1 MAAIAPGLFAE
12 LRRAHLVREL
22 LAGTTLIAIAVPL
35 NIGYAQ
41 IAGLPPTAGLYAL
54 ILPSIVF
61 ALMTTSRQV
70 VASPDAAAA
79 ALVASSLLGLTAAG
93 TENYATMAAAQA
105 ILGGLLFAL
114 MAYFK
119 LGFLANFLS
128 RPILLGF
135 VGGLAAEILLSQVAK
150 MLGVHPEGAGFF
162 AEALDLVRAVPSAH
176 LWSVVLSV
184 ACLTILLLGRRVP
197 AVPWAMLV
205 LAGATTATV
214 LLGLDSRGIAVLG
227 DVSSGPPTFALPD
240 LSWSVWLTL
249 VPSALAL
256 TMVTAAEGLLVIRS
270 YAQKNG
276 YETRPNRDLA
286 AFGGANIAA
295 GLSGSFTVGS
305 STSRSAAMDQAG
317 SRTQLP
323 SLVLAVGSLLL
334 LLFGTAL
341 LADIPSPAI
350 GAIVAVAVSRLVGIG
365 ELRELWR
372 LSKTEFV
379 VAMSCFLG
387 VLVLGPIRGIFVAF
401 VLSLINLAR
410 NAANPP
416 FDILH
421 GDEDPQV
428 SLHDSS
434 KVGETAPGVLVV
446 RFAAPIFFAN
456 SEVLFSSVRAMV
468 AQAPHPV
475 RTLVFDLEAV
485 TDLDVTGAEALA
497 ATLGWLRGEGITIG
511 FSRVRTEMKARLE
524 RFDLLGDATAYPT
537 NRAALAAHQAAADLG
552 RDGEVTGRPPSSG

>member
-1 MAAIAPGLFAE
+1 MSPGLFAE
-12 LRRAHLVREL
+12 LRRDNIAREL

-54 ILPSIVF
+54 VLPSIVF

-79 ALVASSLLGLTAAG
+79 ALVASSLLGFTAAG
-93 TENYATMAAAQA
+93 TGSYATMAAAQA
-105 ILGGLLFAL
+105 VLGGLLFAL

-128 RPILLGF
+128 KPILIGF
-135 VGGLAAEILLSQVAK
+135 VGGLAAEIMLSQVAK
-150 MLGVHPEGAGFF
+150 MLGVRPEGAGFF
-162 AEALDLVRAVPSAH
+162 AEVFDLVRGLPSTH

-184 ACLTILLLGRRVP
+184 VCLSILLLGRRAP
-197 AVPWAMLV
+197 TVPWALLV
-205 LAGATTATV
+205 LVGATAATV
-214 LLGLDSRGIAVLG
+214 LLGLDSRGVAVLG
-227 DVSSGPPTFALPD
+227 EVPSGPPTFAFPD
-240 LSWSVWLTL
+240 LSWSVWLSL
-249 VPSALAL
+249 VPAALAL
-256 TMVTAAEGLLVIRS
+256 TMITTAEGLLVIRS

-323 SLVLAVGSLLL
+323 SLVLAAGSLLL
-334 LLFGTAL
+334 LLFGTDL

-350 GAIVAVAVSRLVGIG
+350 GAIVAVAVSRLIGIG
-365 ELRELWR
+365 ELTELWR

-379 VAMSCFLG
+379 VAMACFLG
-387 VLVLGPIRGIFVAF
+387 VLVLGPIRGILVAF

-410 NAANPP
+410 TAANPP

-428 SLHDSS
+428 SLQDSTE
-434 KVGETAPGVLVV
+434 VGETAPGILVV

-456 SEVLFSSVRAMV
+456 SAVLSSSVRTMV
-468 AQAPHPV
+468 AEAPQPV
-475 RTLVFDLEAV
+475 RTFVFDLEAV
-485 TDLDVTGAEALA
+485 TDLDVTGAEGLA
-497 ATLGWLRGEGITIG
+497 ATLGWLRGQGITIG
-511 FSRVRTEMKARLE
+511 FSRVRAELKARLE
-524 RFDLLGDATAYPT
+524 HFDLCGDAIEYPT
-537 NRAALAAHQAAADLG
+537 NRAALAAHRQQEGPAAT
-552 RDGEVTGRPPSSG
+552 TGPPDA